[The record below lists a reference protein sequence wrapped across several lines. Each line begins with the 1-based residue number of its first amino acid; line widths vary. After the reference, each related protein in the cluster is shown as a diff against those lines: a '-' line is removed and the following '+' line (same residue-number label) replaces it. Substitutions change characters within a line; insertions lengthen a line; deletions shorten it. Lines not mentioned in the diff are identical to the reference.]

1 MLFSLLVVR
10 SMSIQREVSQ
20 AEQSERS
27 ARREKAKRA
36 ETVERD
42 EAAEAGEA
50 AGRDVR
56 DEDNKLL
63 MKVRRELLEVE
74 VMKV

>member
-1 MLFSLLVVR
+1 VP
-10 SMSIQREVSQ
+10 Q

-36 ETVERD
+36 ETVETV

-50 AGRDVR
+50 AGRDGR
-56 DEDNKLL
+56 DEGNNVL
-63 MKVRRELLEVE
+63 MNVTRKCERSNENMKEVVLETSHLILREDIN
-74 VMKV
+74 